1 MHGIQKGVQSKHNRN
16 QTNFLKFQITSLKKK
31 KYKKKYLKKI

>member
-1 MHGIQKGVQSKHNRN
+1 MHGIKKRVQSKHNRN
-16 QTNFLKFQITSLKKK
+16 QAKFSKFQITSLKKK